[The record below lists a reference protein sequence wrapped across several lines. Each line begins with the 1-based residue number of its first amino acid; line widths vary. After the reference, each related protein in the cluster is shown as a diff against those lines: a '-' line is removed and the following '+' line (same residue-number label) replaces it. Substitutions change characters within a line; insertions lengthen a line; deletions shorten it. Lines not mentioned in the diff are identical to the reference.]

1 MFATGLIML
10 CFKNTRR
17 KGAYLTIASIVSI
30 TASFLALSGK
40 LYNEIRLFDIFTN
53 LVFFCI
59 AIIMSTVGLILLCVK
74 ENRHKGTFLIIVSI
88 FSTILAVL
96 PKIFIFGFLD
106 ALLTIAA
113 FLFFVFTANVIIMFA
128 FGVKMVCSKSTRRKG
143 SFLIIAT
150 IFISCIYI
158 GLSLSAENGLSYL
171 ALMLLIDAVVY
182 GMIMFVTGII
192 MLFIEDEKEQGWTLI
207 ITGMFLL
214 LTSFVCIQYINSAI
228 LEEENNYVLD
238 HIEEFDSPQ
247 NALNYSE
254 NPSSSNADKNT
265 QEPVKQKSETDN

>member
-1 MFATGLIML
+1 MFSIGSILL

-17 KGAYLTIASIVSI
+17 KGAYLTIASIVGIIASI
-30 TASFLALSGK
+30 LATS
-40 LYNEIRLFDIFTN
+40 DN
-53 LVFFCI
+53 LDNKIYLVNTIPNFVFSTI
-59 AIIMSTVGLILLCVK
+59 AMMMSIVGLIM
-74 ENRHKGTFLIIVSI
+74 
-88 FSTILAVL
+88 
-96 PKIFIFGFLD
+96 
-106 ALLTIAA
+106 
-113 FLFFVFTANVIIMFA
+113 LFFKDTQHKCALFIIASMFCSIIGTSPQVFTANVIIMFA

-158 GLSLSAENGLSYL
+158 GLFLSAENGLSYL

-182 GMIMFVTGII
+182 GMITFVAGII

-214 LTSFVCIQYINSAI
+214 LTSFIYIQYINSTI

-254 NPSSSNADKNT
+254 NPSSSNADKNM
-265 QEPVKQKSETDN
+265 QAPVKPKSEADN